1 LASLDF
7 VGEKKKI
14 GFRERWLLVRLNVA
28 EDLRGRPVLHRQF
41 VGGGGANVGRM
52 KRAGD
57 DGIADGGTFCSERK
71 EGDAKFSVEG
81 IRSSAEDGDVVG
93 PVCGNDVGFEE
104 LRR

>member
-1 LASLDF
+1 VTENKE
-7 VGEKKKI
+7 VGFGEIFFFTGLHK
-14 GFRERWLLVRLNVA
+14 A
-28 EDLRGRPVLHRQF
+28 EDLGGRPVLHRQF
-41 VGGGGANVGRM
+41 VGGGGADVGGM

-57 DGIADGGTFCSERK
+57 DGIADGGTFCGERK